1 MKDQGYIVPKK
12 SVFNKVV
19 GDSHFELE
27 VANFLEGCE
36 DVISYVK
43 NYFAVHFKIDYRNAD
58 GDIRDYYPDFVV
70 KVSTNEIYIIETKG
84 REDLDDVEKIARLR
98 QWCDDVNKVQKEKVY
113 KTLYVKQE
121 AWEKLERKPG
131 SFQEAVNLF
140 E

>member
-1 MKDQGYIVPKK
+1 
-12 SVFNKVV
+12 
-19 GDSHFELE
+19 